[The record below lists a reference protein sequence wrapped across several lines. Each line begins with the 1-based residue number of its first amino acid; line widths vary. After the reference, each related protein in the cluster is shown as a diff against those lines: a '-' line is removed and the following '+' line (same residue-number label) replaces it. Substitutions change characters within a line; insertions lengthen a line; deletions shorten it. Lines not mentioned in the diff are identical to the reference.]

1 MMQKMI
7 NIDDVA
13 KENTKEHY
21 PNWKQI
27 LDHPYRILTIAGSG
41 YGKTSSLF
49 NLINQKPDIDKI
61 CLYAKDPYKAK
72 YQFLITKRK
81 DVGTKHFNDSKDFIE
96 YSNDKNDLHKTIREY
111 NLNKKREILIV
122 FDDRIA
128 DMLND
133 KKLNSI
139 VTELFIKGR
148 KLNYYTIL
156 LRCSQKC

>member
-1 MMQKMI
+1 MQKMI
-7 NIDDVA
+7 NFDDVA

-21 PNWKQI
+21 PNSWPQI
-27 LDHPYRILTIAGSG
+27 LDHPYTILTTAGPG

-61 CLYAKDPYKAK
+61 CLYAKDPYEAK